1 MGQECAED
9 NIISEDLRDLSELCI
24 ETNQTEIDCSGLE
37 LERFTVSDV
46 WQQGKV
52 QILRLNNN
60 KLTEIPDLSSFTQ
73 LLELDLSH
81 NRISK
86 VADHAFVG
94 LSKLQILNMEMND
107 ELILSNTTVSSTG
120 FRSLRGLQVLRY
132 LYLLQQHSI
141 LILQQHIV

>member
-86 VADHAFVG
+86 VAAHAFVG
-94 LSKLQILNMEMND
+94 LSKLQILNMEMNA

-132 LYLLQQHSI
+132 LYFLQQHSI

>member
-1 MGQECAED
+1 MGQECDED

-24 ETNQTEIDCSGLE
+24 ETNHTEIDCSGLE

-81 NRISK
+81 NKISK
-86 VADHAFVG
+86 VAKQSFAG

-107 ELILSNTTVSSTG
+107 GLTLSNKTVSSTG
-120 FRSLRGLQVLRY
+120 FRSLRGLKVLRY
-132 LYLLQQHSI
+132 LYFL
-141 LILQQHIV
+141 